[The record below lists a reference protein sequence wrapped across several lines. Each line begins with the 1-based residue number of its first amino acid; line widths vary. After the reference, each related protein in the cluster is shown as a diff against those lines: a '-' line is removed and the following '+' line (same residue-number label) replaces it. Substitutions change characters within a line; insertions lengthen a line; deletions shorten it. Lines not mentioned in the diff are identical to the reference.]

1 MKKFLRLTALLMA
14 LCLMLCGTACG
25 GDPSTPT
32 GVDPSD
38 DPSLDEPL
46 DPATATPEELLKA
59 LQKAMLEKTLAAR
72 QDNSDTIGWLY
83 LDGTTIDDAVVKTSY
98 NDNNQYYLRRNA
110 KGESDYYGC
119 YYADWR
125 CSSGNRDFLSK
136 NTVIYG
142 HSMSED
148 PDGVKFSQ
156 LKKYLHSDF
165 AKTHP
170 YIYFSTIEEDM
181 VWEIFAVFYTDIQ
194 FDYINPNPAASAYTG
209 LIEKAKSLSIYDYG
223 IDVTGTDKIL
233 TLSTCTYQLP
243 NGTKLSYPNNYRYVV
258 MAKLVDAGTELKE
271 EASLTV
277 VAKNAP
283 KDVDEPSLPA
293 AEQAADP
300 ASASTAA

>member
-1 MKKFLRLTALLMA
+1 MKKFSRLTALLMA
-14 LCLMLCGTACG
+14 LCLVLCATACG

-32 GVDPSD
+32 DINQPD
-38 DPSLDEPL
+38 DPPVDKPL

-59 LQKAMLEKTLAAR
+59 LQKAMLEKALAAQ

-83 LDGTTIDDAVVKTSY
+83 LDGTTINDAVVKTSY

-125 CSSGNRDFLSK
+125 CSSGSRDSLSK

-148 PDGVKFSQ
+148 SDGVKFSQ

-194 FDYINPNPAASAYTG
+194 FDYINPNPAASAYTN

-243 NGTKLSYPNNYRYVV
+243 NGTKLSYPNNYRYVI
-258 MAKLVDAGTELKE
+258 MAKLVDADSELKQ
-271 EASLTV
+271 EATLTV
-277 VAKNAP
+277 VEKNAP
-283 KDVDEPSLPA
+283 KDVNEPSLPA
-293 AEQAADP
+293 AAETAEPANNAA
-300 ASASTAA
+300 

>member
-1 MKKFLRLTALLMA
+1 MKKFSRLTALLMA
-14 LCLMLCGTACG
+14 LCLMLCGVACG
-25 GDPSTPT
+25 SDPSTPT

-38 DPSLDEPL
+38 DPSVDVPL

-59 LQKAMLEKTLAAR
+59 LQKTMLEKALAAR
-72 QDNSDTIGWLY
+72 QNNSDTIGWLH

-125 CSSGNRDFLSK
+125 CSSGSRDSLSK

-148 PDGVKFSQ
+148 SDGVKFSQ
-156 LKKYLHSDF
+156 LKKYLRSDF
-165 AKTHP
+165 AKAHP

-181 VWEIFAVFYTDIQ
+181 IWEIFAVFYTDIQ
-194 FDYINPNPAASAYTG
+194 FDYINPNPAASAYTN

-233 TLSTCTYQLP
+233 TLSTCTYQLS

-271 EASLTV
+271 EAALTV
-277 VAKNAP
+277 VEKNAP
-283 KDVDEPSLPA
+283 KDVNEPSLPA
-293 AEQAADP
+293 AEEAADP
-300 ASASTAA
+300 ANSAA